1 MNIIPLVGGT
11 ILSVTGSYIF
21 YDYRRFNKQASRT
34 QGRILSY
41 EEYLSRNSDNVRRKM
56 YRPRFEIKVL
66 GKTYV
71 VESNASFRSKII
83 PVGHYAEVLYQ
94 AGDEANARLAKGN
107 GHGLGILLIGLSLP
121 AFYFGLY
128 H

>member
-1 MNIIPLVGGT
+1 MSIIPLVGGT
-11 ILSVTGSYIF
+11 ILSVIGLYIF
-21 YDYRRFNKQASRT
+21 YDYRRFNKQAFKT

-41 EEYLSRNSDNVRRKM
+41 EECLSRNSDNVRRKM

-66 GKTYV
+66 GKTYEI
-71 VESNASFRSKII
+71 ESNVSFRSKII

-107 GHGLGILLIGLSLP
+107 GCGLGLLLIGLSLP
-121 AFYFGLY
+121 AFYFGLFQ
-128 H
+128 